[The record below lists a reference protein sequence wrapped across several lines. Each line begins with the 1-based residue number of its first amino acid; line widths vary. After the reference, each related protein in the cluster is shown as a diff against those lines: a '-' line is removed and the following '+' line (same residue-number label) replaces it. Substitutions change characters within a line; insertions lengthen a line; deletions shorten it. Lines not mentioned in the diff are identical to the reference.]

1 MGCVKVCLVTRLEKH
16 SGVTQNFRVMQKQPC
31 PFTVYVHVRKYHC
44 MIDKSF
50 SVDPVLRHQRYQQEN
65 CRAPYFK
72 IHPGSWSENGPEIRL
87 DCGVIGPKVANL
99 FSVIGRQS
107 SEDNLLK

>member
-50 SVDPVLRHQRYQQEN
+50 SVDPVLRHQRYQQE
-65 CRAPYFK
+65 
-72 IHPGSWSENGPEIRL
+72 IVEHHT
-87 DCGVIGPKVANL
+87 
-99 FSVIGRQS
+99 
-107 SEDNLLK
+107 LKFTQVLGLKTDLK